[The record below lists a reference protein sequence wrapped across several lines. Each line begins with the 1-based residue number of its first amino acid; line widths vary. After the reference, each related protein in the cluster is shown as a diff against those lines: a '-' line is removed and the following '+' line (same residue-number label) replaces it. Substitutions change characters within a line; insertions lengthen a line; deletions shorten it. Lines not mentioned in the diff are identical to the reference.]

1 MRPLLFAVLLLA
13 GCTGPYWGR
22 LESTRP
28 TTFPPDQRIQVWRG
42 GRATVLRAV
51 QLSRDSIIGLPDCMA
66 DTVIAVRL
74 HRAEVDSLK
83 QARQPGAGGIFLG
96 GVAGAL
102 GMLWIIIISL
112 DEYGTT

>member
-22 LESTRP
+22 LESPRP

-42 GRATVLRAV
+42 GRAIVLREV
-51 QLSRDSIIGLPDCMA
+51 QLSRDSIVGLPDCMA

-83 QARQPGAGGIFLG
+83 QAQQPGAGGIFLA

-102 GMLWIIIISL
+102 AMGWIILSSA
-112 DEYGTT
+112 YGDGT

>member
-42 GRATVLRAV
+42 GRATTLRAV
-51 QLSRDSIIGLPDCMA
+51 ELTRDSIIGLPDCVT

-74 HRAEVDSLK
+74 HRTEVDSLK
-83 QARQPGAGGIFLG
+83 QAQQPGAGGIFLG
-96 GVAGAL
+96 GVAGAI
-102 GMLWIIIISL
+102 GMLMILFASVN
-112 DEYGTT
+112 DYGT